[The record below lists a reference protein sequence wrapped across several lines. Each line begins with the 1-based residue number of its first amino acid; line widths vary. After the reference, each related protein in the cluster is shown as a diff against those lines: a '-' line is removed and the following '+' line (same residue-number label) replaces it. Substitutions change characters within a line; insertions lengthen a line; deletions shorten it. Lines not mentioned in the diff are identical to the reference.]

1 MDATEI
7 GEGPADEHKR
17 SIRSGQVRRRPSG
30 EPPPLPRGKLGASGR
45 LLVGLLLASVV
56 AGVILAYAAG
66 EVGATERFE
75 SSVIRAIAKLRT
87 PWLTSIADGL
97 HDLTDLWFIRLLGW
111 STMLVLIV
119 FRRWRHLAVFVIS
132 ILLLELATFQL
143 QALLERPRPLGVTI
157 LSGWEGPSFPARGV
171 ATISVI
177 AIGAIYALVPHG
189 RWRFRAKSIAGAFIV
204 LVSLAEIYL
213 AVNHPSDV
221 LTGAL
226 LGFVFAVGGFRIFA
240 PSDIFPVSYGRGTS
254 AHLDLGGERGE
265 AIRMAV
271 ADGLGLQVVE
281 VKPFGLAGSGGSSP
295 MRLRVEGGSQPYL
308 FAKLYATQHV
318 RADRWYKTGRTIRYG
333 ALEDEKPF
341 KSVRQLV
348 EYEDYALR
356 LMRDSG
362 IPVATP
368 YGVVEIT
375 PEREYMIVTEL
386 FEGAVEISEAEV
398 DDRVIDDGLLL
409 VRKLWEAGLAHRDI
423 KPANLLVRDC
433 RLQVIDVA
441 FGQVRPS
448 PWRQAVDLANMML
461 VLALYSDPDRVYERA
476 LQFFQPDE
484 IAEAFAATYGMASPS
499 QLRTEMK
506 RDDRDLVARFRELAP
521 TRPRI
526 SIQRWSLRR
535 VGLTGIVVVSG
546 LILLAMA
553 LAMVQRGVL

>member
-1 MDATEI
+1 M
-7 GEGPADEHKR
+7 
-17 SIRSGQVRRRPSG
+17 
-30 EPPPLPRGKLGASGR
+30 
-45 LLVGLLLASVV
+45 VGLLLVSII

-66 EVGATERFE
+66 EVGSTERFE
-75 SSVIRAIAKLRT
+75 SSVIRMVAQLRT
-87 PWLTSIADGL
+87 PWLTSLANGL
-97 HDLTDLWFIRLLGW
+97 HDLTDLWFIRLMAW

-132 ILLLELATFQL
+132 ILLLELTTFQL
-143 QALLERPRPLGVTI
+143 QALLERPRPLGITI
-157 LSGWEGPSFPARGV
+157 LAGWEGPSFPARGI

-189 RWRFRAKSIAGAFIV
+189 RWRFRAKCIAGALIIA
-204 LVSLAEIYL
+204 VSLAEIYL

-240 PSDIFPVSYGRGTS
+240 SSDIFPVTYGRGSS

-265 AIRMAV
+265 AIRTAV
-271 ADGLGLQVVE
+271 ADELGLRVVE
-281 VKPFGLAGSGGSSP
+281 VKPFGLSGSGGSSP
-295 MRLRVEGGSQPYL
+295 MRLKVENGSEQYL

-318 RADRWYKTGRTIRYG
+318 RADRWYKTGRTILYG

-362 IPVATP
+362 IPVAAP

-386 FEGAVEISEAEV
+386 FDGAVEISDGEV

-409 VRKLWEAGLAHRDI
+409 VRKLWDAGLAHRDI
-423 KPANLLVRDC
+423 KPANLLVRDG

-476 LQFFQPDE
+476 LHFFEPDE

-499 QLRTEMK
+499 QLRAEMK
-506 RDDRDLVARFRELAP
+506 KDDRDLVARFRELAP
-521 TRPRI
+521 KRPKI
-526 SIQRWSLRR
+526 SIQRWSFRR
-535 VGLTGIVVVSG
+535 VGLTATVVVSG
-546 LILLAMA
+546 LILLATA
-553 LAMVQRGVL
+553 LAMVQRGIL